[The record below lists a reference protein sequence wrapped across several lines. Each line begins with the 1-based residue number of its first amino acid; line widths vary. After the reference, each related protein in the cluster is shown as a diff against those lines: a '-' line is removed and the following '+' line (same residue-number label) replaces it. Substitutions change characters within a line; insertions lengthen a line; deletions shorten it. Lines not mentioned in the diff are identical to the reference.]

1 MTPTHGKTDGRG
13 KKALSLSLLSILLL
27 SQDRYKYALP
37 PPSAARQK
45 REEDAHTE
53 ANSLPNNFPD
63 FCLKMTRSSPLA
75 PSTSASWL
83 LLASLASTLLAV
95 ALLGGDGCHAQTFH
109 YSHGWTNGKRS
120 GDSVVYY
127 KDSEVHMQ
135 EMQEEEEFNR
145 VSEKARI
152 AAEMCCPLVQCSF
165 FFSHNGE
172 TSLDHRSFLPVIVY
186 P

>member
-53 ANSLPNNFPD
+53 TNSLPNSFPD
-63 FCLKMTRSSPLA
+63 FRLKMTRPNNPLA

-83 LLASLASTLLAV
+83 LLATFASTLLAV
-95 ALLGGDGCHAQTFH
+95 ALLGGGGCSAQTFH

-127 KDSEVHMQ
+127 KDTCGVRKCKKKNPIVFLKRQ
-135 EMQEEEEFNR
+135 GLQPKYVALWYNA
-145 VSEKARI
+145 V
-152 AAEMCCPLVQCSF
+152 SF
-165 FFSHNGE
+165 FRTMERLAWTIGV
-172 TSLDHRSFLPVIVY
+172 SFQ
-186 P
+186 

>member
-1 MTPTHGKTDGRG
+1 
-13 KKALSLSLLSILLL
+13 
-27 SQDRYKYALP
+27 
-37 PPSAARQK
+37 
-45 REEDAHTE
+45 
-53 ANSLPNNFPD
+53 
-63 FCLKMTRSSPLA
+63 MTRAPFA

-83 LLASLASTLLAV
+83 LLATFASTLLAA
-95 ALLGGDGCHAQTFH
+95 ALLAGGGCHAQTFH

-127 KDSEVHMQ
+127 KDMKVTHATVVKSAGN
-135 EMQEEEEFNR
+135 MQEEEEFNR

-152 AAEMCCPLVQCSF
+152 AAEMCCPLAQCSF

-172 TSLDHRSFLPVIVY
+172 TGLDHRSFLPVIVY